1 MKSALAGFIGAIIVV
16 SVVAYA
22 ISFST
27 DSIDYFVG
35 LILGVVIAIVG
46 THAFQENSGVS
57 GAVTGVFVTLAAVL
71 SVKMSFAVTLSCIL
85 GFLAVVIW
93 LSQTEETGPV
103 VPS

>member
-1 MKSALAGFIGAIIVV
+1 MRSALAGFIGAIIVV

-27 DSIDYFVG
+27 DPIDYFVG
-35 LILGVVIAIVG
+35 LIFGVAIAIVG

-57 GAVTGVFVTLAAVL
+57 GAVTGVFVTIVAVL
-71 SVKMSFAVTLSCIL
+71 SVRMSFVVTLACIL
-85 GFLAVVIW
+85 GFLAAVVW